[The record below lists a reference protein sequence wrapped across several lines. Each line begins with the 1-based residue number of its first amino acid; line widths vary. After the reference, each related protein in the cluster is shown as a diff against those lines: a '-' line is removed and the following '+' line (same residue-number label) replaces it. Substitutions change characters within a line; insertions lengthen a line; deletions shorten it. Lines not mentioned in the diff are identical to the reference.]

1 MFFEIFSHIFKPSR
15 VPFFVDDFYHLFQSD
30 NEAAQKVLNLQH
42 SVVKLRPFTEA
53 SQQSQEKAKMLGLYG
68 VDVYK
73 KRPKTSMVAANRML
87 NRALGIRGIDRES
100 KTRSSPNQ
108 PSKNLQEPRQTA
120 VTNTQHSNVPS
131 RKDFLQNQK
140 MGSQQSSIAANR
152 MFNRA
157 LGIKSDTR
165 LKPKPPRTFSQQQQQ
180 CTITRNNIICDNDD
194 ANFKLMSERIK
205 SNQIQRLAR
214 EEREKLQE
222 QGITLSTQIEAQN
235 QVVRKLEEKERLLQS
250 NLVAMD
256 KVRLITI

>member
-1 MFFEIFSHIFKPSR
+1 M
-15 VPFFVDDFYHLFQSD
+15 PFFVDDFYHLFQSD
-30 NEAAQKVLNLQH
+30 NEAAQKVLNVQH

-108 PSKNLQEPRQTA
+108 PSKNLQETRQTA
-120 VTNTQHSNVPS
+120 VTNPRHSNVPS

-180 CTITRNNIICDNDD
+180 CTITRNNIICDNDNCD
-194 ANFKLMSERIK
+194 VEEYDVKVNTVEADMSDKQKIDRKVKQTKNCYDPNLAANRMFQRALGSSIPAHQHSPSSTPEG
-205 SNQIQRLAR
+205 NQNKQ
-214 EEREKLQE
+214 
-222 QGITLSTQIEAQN
+222 
-235 QVVRKLEEKERLLQS
+235 
-250 NLVAMD
+250 
-256 KVRLITI
+256 

>member
-1 MFFEIFSHIFKPSR
+1 M
-15 VPFFVDDFYHLFQSD
+15 FQSD
-30 NEAAQKVLNLQH
+30 NEAAQKVLNVQH
-42 SVVKLRPFTEA
+42 GVVKLRPFTEA

-120 VTNTQHSNVPS
+120 VTNPQHSNVPS

-157 LGIKSDTR
+157 LGIKSDSK
-165 LKPKPPRTFSQQQQQ
+165 LKPKPPRTFSQQESTQKQQS
-180 CTITRNNIICDNDD
+180 TITRNDIICDNDNCD
-194 ANFKLMSERIK
+194 VEQYGEKVGTEEADLSDKQKIDRKVKQTRNSYDPNLAANRMFQRALGSSIPAHQHSPSSTPEG
-205 SNQIQRLAR
+205 NQTKQ
-214 EEREKLQE
+214 
-222 QGITLSTQIEAQN
+222 
-235 QVVRKLEEKERLLQS
+235 
-250 NLVAMD
+250 
-256 KVRLITI
+256 